1 MTGPRLYFLGI
12 GGTLMGSLALL
23 AKELGWQVS
32 GFDRKLYPPMSDQ
45 LADAGI
51 DVHEGFAPSQLRP
64 EPDLVVIG
72 NAQLPRGHEAVEY
85 VLDRGLPYTS
95 GAEWLGTT
103 VLPGRWPIAAAGTH
117 GKTTTASMVAHI
129 LDCAGLEPGFLIGG
143 VPGNFGVS
151 SRLGSGAHFVVE
163 ADEYDTSYFDRRS
176 KFVHYRPKTLIVN
189 NLELDHAD
197 IFDDVGQ
204 IQAQFHQLVR
214 TVPSLGLIVAPVGDR
229 NVDGMLEQGC
239 WTPVSR
245 FRVDRSQPSERVLVD
260 AGGDLW
266 QATDVAADGSAFTVL
281 LNDRR
286 RGEVRWPLMGDHNV
300 ANALGAL
307 AAAQHAGVQVEEAAA
322 ALATFEAPKRRM
334 ELIVERP
341 SLKIYDDFAHH
352 PTAIRAT
359 LEGLRARVGEARI
372 VAVVDPGTHTMSLGT
387 LRRDLTTCCAVA
399 DEAIWF
405 QDEKIAWD
413 VGEVARAS
421 PVPATIE
428 RDVDGLVERL
438 LAGHPSPE
446 GAVCHVVLMS
456 NGAFG
461 GIYRKLKDRLDPD
474 VGSTLGPVQR

>member
-1 MTGPRLYFLGI
+1 MTSKHVYFLGI

-23 AKELGWQVS
+23 AKELGWRVS

-51 DVHEGFAPSQLRP
+51 DVHEGFAPGQLRP
-64 EPDLVVIG
+64 APDLVVIG

-95 GAEWLGTT
+95 GAEWLGDT
-103 VLPGRWPIAAAGTH
+103 VLPGRWTIAAAGTH

-143 VPGNFGVS
+143 VPGNFGAS
-151 SRLGSGAHFVVE
+151 SRLGAGVHFVVE

-197 IFDDVGQ
+197 IFDDVTQ

-214 TVPSLGLIVAPVGDR
+214 TVPAVGLIVAPTGDR
-229 NVDGMLEQGC
+229 NVDEMLDKGC

-245 FRVDRSQPSERVLVD
+245 FRVDRAEAANRDSAEVS
-260 AGGDLW
+260 GDLW
-266 QATDVAADGSAFTVL
+266 RATDLAPDGSAFTVT
-281 LNDRR
+281 LN
-286 RGEVRWPLMGDHNV
+286 GQSIGTVRWPLMGDHNV
-300 ANALGAL
+300 ANALAAV
-307 AAAQHAGVQVEEAAA
+307 AAARHAGVPPGEAAA
-322 ALATFEAPKRRM
+322 ALGTFEAPKRRM
-334 ELIVERP
+334 EVIADGPHFR
-341 SLKIYDDFAHH
+341 IYDDFAHH

-359 LEGLRARVGEARI
+359 LQGLRSRVGTERI
-372 VAVVDPGTHTMSLGT
+372 VAVVEPGTHTMSLGT
-387 LRRDLTTCCAVA
+387 LRADLATCCAPA

-405 QDEKIAWD
+405 QGRNIGWD
-413 VGEVARAS
+413 VRDVTRRS
-421 PVPATIE
+421 PVPASVAH
-428 RDVDGLVERL
+428 DVDRLAERL
-438 LAGHPSPE
+438 ASVAMSQSRPG
-446 GAVCHVVLMS
+446 GMCHIVLMS

-461 GIYRKLKDRLDPD
+461 GIYTRLKERLS
-474 VGSTLGPVQR
+474 STS